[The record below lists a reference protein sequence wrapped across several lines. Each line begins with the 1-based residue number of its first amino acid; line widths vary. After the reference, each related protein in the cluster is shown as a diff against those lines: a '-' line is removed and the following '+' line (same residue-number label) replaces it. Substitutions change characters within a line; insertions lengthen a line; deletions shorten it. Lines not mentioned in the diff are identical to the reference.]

1 MTGRGV
7 PQPSVG
13 SSEASL
19 PGLSPTA
26 STTRVLL
33 GPASVVWKRPSVRTA
48 NRRLLASEKPGSA
61 IDQVNGSGLCAP
73 RRLSG
78 NSV

>member
-13 SSEASL
+13 FFEASL

-26 STTRVLL
+26 SGVH
-33 GPASVVWKRPSVRTA
+33 PAREDSF
-48 NRRLLASEKPGSA
+48 LHLAGA
-61 IDQVNGSGLCAP
+61 
-73 RRLSG
+73 
-78 NSV
+78 

>member
-19 PGLSPTA
+19 LGLSPTSLDHARAFA
-26 STTRVLL
+26 SGIGSTVRKHLTQPLPGGRSMRRNAATVGLL
-33 GPASVVWKRPSVRTA
+33 PT
-48 NRRLLASEKPGSA
+48 
-61 IDQVNGSGLCAP
+61 
-73 RRLSG
+73 
-78 NSV
+78 

>member
-19 PGLSPTA
+19 PGPSPTA
-26 STTRVLL
+26 ATTTRAF
-33 GPASVVWKRPSVRTA
+33 ASGIGRHQLRVGLDANTA
-48 NRRLLASEKPGSA
+48 K
-61 IDQVNGSGLCAP
+61 V
-73 RRLSG
+73 
-78 NSV
+78 